1 MFAYENQ
8 LYEGLTPVEK
18 ESLNE
23 DVISAIAEA
32 EEEHLERGSEIVEEL
47 KQGDELTNNP
57 NEIGNSLDFDT

>member
-8 LYEGLTPVEK
+8 LYEGLTPMEK

-23 DVISAIAEA
+23 DVISAITVA